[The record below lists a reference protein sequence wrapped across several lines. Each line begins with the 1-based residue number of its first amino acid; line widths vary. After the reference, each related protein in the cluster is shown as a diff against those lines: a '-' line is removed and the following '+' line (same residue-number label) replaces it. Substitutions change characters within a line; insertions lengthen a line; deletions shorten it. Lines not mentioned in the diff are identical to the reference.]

1 MSYKSTGN
9 VQLVARQ
16 GYNGVGGVWDT
27 VKDIGSGAAKGA
39 LDFYGSAQQA
49 KGREQAYKEQLAAQQ
64 AKGGGMPSWLL
75 PAAIGGGVLL
85 LVILKKK

>member
-16 GYNGVGGVWDT
+16 AYNGLDGVWGSI
-27 VKDIGSGAAKGA
+27 KDIGSGAAKGA
-39 LDFYGSAQQA
+39 LDFYGSTQQA
-49 KGREQAYKEQLAAQQ
+49 KGREEAYKAQLAAQQ
-64 AKGGGMPSWLL
+64 ARGGGTPSWLL

-85 LVILKKK
+85 LIALKK